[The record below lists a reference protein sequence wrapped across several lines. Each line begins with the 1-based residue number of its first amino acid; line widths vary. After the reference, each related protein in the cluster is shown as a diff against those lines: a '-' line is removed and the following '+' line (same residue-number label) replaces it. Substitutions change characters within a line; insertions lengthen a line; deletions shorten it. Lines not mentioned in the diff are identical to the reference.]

1 MSNKLK
7 LNKNEGNLHERL
19 SAVLSKGDRKVFEV
33 TRDTIYPYSVHAYHR
48 HNGAV
53 KHDKSIYF
61 IMLMP
66 VGDIV
71 EKYDKDIEQWTDCEV
86 IEITGLN
93 STAKKFLD
101 DNVHN
106 YYAVTEKFNRITK
119 KI

>member
-1 MSNKLK
+1 MSNK

-19 SAVLSKGDRKVFEV
+19 SAVLSKGECKVFEV
-33 TRDTIYPYSVHAYHR
+33 TRDCMYPYSLHVYHR

-66 VGDIV
+66 VGEIV
-71 EKYDKDIEQWTDCEV
+71 EEYDKDIEQWVDCEV

-101 DNVHN
+101 DNMYN
-106 YYAVTEKFNRITK
+106 YYAITEKFNRITK
-119 KI
+119 NI